1 MPFTFSHP
9 AIILPFYRLAHRWV
23 SLTGLVVGSIVPDFE
38 YFIRMKTPSI
48 YSHTLPGLLTFNLPV
63 GLLLCFLFHNVV
75 RNSLFS
81 HLPHILNCR
90 LSNFKRFNWNKYFAK
105 NWHIVIVSIL
115 IGAFTHL
122 LWDKF
127 VHENGYLPKLFN
139 FFDKNVPLKDIEL
152 TEYKTL
158 HQLSSII
165 GGIIVVYAIFL
176 LPVTD
181 RVRRPFY
188 FKYWIYIA
196 LIMAAVMTIRFYTGL
211 GIEDHRQVVINL
223 ISSFMISLLAISIF
237 QRREYY

>member
-9 AIILPFYRLAHRWV
+9 AIVLPFYRFVKPWV

-48 YSHTLPGLLTFNLPV
+48 YSHTLLGLLTFNLPL

-90 LSNFKRFNWNKYFAK
+90 LSNFKRFNWNKYFTK
-105 NWHIVIVSIL
+105 NWHIVIISIL
-115 IGAFTHL
+115 IGAFSHL

-127 VHENGYLPKLFN
+127 VHENGYFPKLFN
-139 FFDKNVPLKDIEL
+139 FFDKNLPLNDIEI
-152 TEYKTL
+152 TEYKLL
-158 HQLSSII
+158 HQLSSVI
-165 GGIIVVYAIFL
+165 GGIIVLYSIFL

-181 RVRRPFY
+181 RVKRPFY

-196 LIMAAVMTIRFYTGL
+196 LIIIAIMTTRFYTGL
-211 GIEDHRQVVINL
+211 DFEDQRQVVINL
-223 ISSFMISLLAISIF
+223 ISSFMIALLAVSLF